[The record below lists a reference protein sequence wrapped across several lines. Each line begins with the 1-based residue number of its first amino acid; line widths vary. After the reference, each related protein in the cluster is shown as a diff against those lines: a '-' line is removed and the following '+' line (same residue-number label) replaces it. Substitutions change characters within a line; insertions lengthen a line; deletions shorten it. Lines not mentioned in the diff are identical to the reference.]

1 MGQLCQFCCNIIKQS
16 IHIFSFFGRSLY
28 EFHLIAFG
36 KLFSNVGRNL
46 SSVYLIDLISYNT
59 CTRNNWNNKLNI
71 TWRGHIIHLAINNL
85 EQNYMYYNTSTLI
98 LEKAFKKLSGYFLL
112 FSRFPVELEFL
123 LINLTDIKKKFSI
136 FQETLSQDQ

>member
-16 IHIFSFFGRSLY
+16 IHIFSFFGRSFY

-46 SSVYLIDLISYNT
+46 SSVYLIDLISYNK
-59 CTRNNWNNKLNI
+59 CTRNNLNNKLNI
-71 TWRGHIIHLAINNL
+71 TWPGHIIHLAINNL

-112 FSRFPVELEFL
+112 FSRFL
-123 LINLTDIKKKFSI
+123 LINLTDIKIKFSI